1 MPRGREVAALP
12 RGLSRTLASYY
23 NAPDHPAKLRIFSA
37 VMKLF
42 GNRRLTLRYAGSGWI
57 TVDLADLVARSILTT
72 GAYEP
77 EVWDALQPH
86 LTQNAVVW
94 DVGAHIGSFT
104 VRALQDPRVQRVH
117 VFEPDPALA
126 ALVRHHLVLNR
137 GSATL
142 HQFALLERDE
152 MARFTVAPSAN
163 RGIGRVHEGER
174 SIIASQRPVG
184 SWPFNAESDSTL
196 VVEGRSV
203 DSVVYRDGV
212 RPPTVM
218 KIDVEDSEDAVL
230 RGAVRTLREHPPRAI
245 VVELPWDVAKRTLI
259 DSESVEILRA
269 NRYRLEHIKRPAGYY
284 ETRENVLAVLE
295 P

>member
-1 MPRGREVAALP
+1 M
-12 RGLSRTLASYY
+12 
-23 NAPDHPAKLRIFSA
+23 
-37 VMKLF
+37 
-42 GNRRLTLRYAGSGWI
+42 

-86 LTQNAVVW
+86 LTHDAVVW

-117 VFEPDPALA
+117 AFEPDPALA
-126 ALVRHHLVLNR
+126 TLIRHHLVLNR

-142 HQFALLERDE
+142 HQFALLERDG

-163 RGIGRVHEGER
+163 RGIGRVHEG
-174 SIIASQRPVG
+174 G
-184 SWPFNAESDSTL
+184 TL

-245 VVELPWDVAKRTLI
+245 VVELPWDVTSRTLI
-259 DSESVEILRA
+259 DSESVAILRA
-269 NRYRLEHIKRPAGYY
+269 NRYHLEHIKRPAGYY